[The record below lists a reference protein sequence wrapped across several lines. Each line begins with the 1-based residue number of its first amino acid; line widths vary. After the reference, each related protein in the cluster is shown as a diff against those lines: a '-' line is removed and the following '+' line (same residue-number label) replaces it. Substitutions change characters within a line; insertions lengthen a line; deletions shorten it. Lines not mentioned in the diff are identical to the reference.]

1 MKRRIHKKG
10 KILHRWITVGIV
22 AVCFIPAGTTALGA
36 DVREGAADVYHYH
49 PEGKADPFK
58 PFVTIV
64 TEEKEGE
71 KKKVSVPRSPLE
83 KFVVSEFRLTGIL
96 WTGTKKIAIVR
107 SPDGKRHLLQ
117 RGTAIGINEGTVIEI
132 RPDGVVIL
140 EKVKDFA
147 GNTKEERIILALQ
160 KNREHP

>member
-1 MKRRIHKKG
+1 MHRRG
-10 KILHRWITVGIV
+10 KALRWWITIGIV
-22 AVCFIPAGTTALGA
+22 VWCFVPAGAAALSADTQEETAEA
-36 DVREGAADVYHYH
+36 YRYH
-49 PEGKADPFK
+49 PEGKPDPFK

-71 KKKVSVPRSPLE
+71 KKTVHVPRSPLE

-96 WTGTKKIAIVR
+96 WTGTKKIAIVK

-117 RGTAIGINEGTVIEI
+117 RGTVIGINGGTVIEI

-160 KNREHP
+160 KNREYP

>member
-1 MKRRIHKKG
+1 
-10 KILHRWITVGIV
+10 V
-22 AVCFIPAGTTALGA
+22 AVCFIPAGTTALSA
-36 DVREGAADVYHYH
+36 DAQEGAADVYRYH
-49 PEGKADPFK
+49 PEEKPDPFK

-71 KKKVSVPRSPLE
+71 EKKVSVPRSPLE
-83 KFVVSEFRLTGIL
+83 KFVVGEFRLTGIL

-117 RGTAIGINEGTVIEI
+117 RGTAIGINEGKVIEI
-132 RPDGVVIL
+132 RHDGVVIL